1 MKPRPWFLAGLS
13 ASALLL
19 AGCGPK
25 TSSEEAGHD
34 HAEHGGADEGAEAGV
49 TFKEGRGLLLS
60 PEVVK
65 ALGLVA
71 AEAEERPLTAGL
83 HLTAQ
88 VFAAA
93 PRVLA
98 SARLTGD
105 QAAALEKSD
114 FTGAKLV
121 RLDRT
126 PAAATRLVDAVFEL
140 DAPAPVRIGDFV
152 TLALAVEPATV
163 LSVPRSAVL
172 DGATGTFVYVGNGGA
187 FLRTPVKVGARSADF
202 IEIADGL
209 YAGDIVVVTPV
220 DQLWLA
226 ELRLTKGGGHSH

>member
-1 MKPRPWFLAGLS
+1 MKRYPWFPLGLAC
-13 ASALLL
+13 SALLF
-19 AGCGPK
+19 AGCGSGA
-25 TSSEEAGHD
+25 SSAEAGHD

-49 TFKEGRGLLLS
+49 TFKEGRGLQLS

-65 ALGLVA
+65 ALGLVT
-71 AEAEERPLTAGL
+71 AEAEERPLAAEL
-83 HLTAQ
+83 NITAQ
-88 VFAAA
+88 VFATA

-98 SARLTGD
+98 SARLTVA
-105 QAAALEKSD
+105 QAASLEKSS

-152 TLALAVEPATV
+152 TLALAVGPATV
-163 LSVPRSAVL
+163 LGVPRSAVL

-187 FLRTPVKVGARSADF
+187 FLRTPVRVGARSADF

-209 YAGDIVVVTPV
+209 YAGDIVVVTPAE
-220 DQLWLA
+220 QLWLA

>member
-1 MKPRPWFLAGLS
+1 MKRRPWFPIGLTC
-13 ASALLL
+13 SALLF
-19 AGCGPK
+19 AGCDPK
-25 TSSEEAGHD
+25 TSSAEDDRD

-49 TFKEGRGLLLS
+49 TFKEGRGLQLP

-65 ALGLVA
+65 ALQVRTT
-71 AEAEERPLTAGL
+71 EAEERPLTAEL
-83 HLTAQ
+83 SLTAQ
-88 VFAAA
+88 VFATA

-98 SARLTGD
+98 SARLTVA
-105 QAAALEKSD
+105 QAGPLEKSS